1 MRHVRIMSVPG
12 LAGLAVMVCT
22 LAVAAVPASA
32 HQFTASAV
40 NKTFPLKTKGEG
52 VGTQAFKF
60 GKIEVECSV
69 AKDKGAIAES
79 PAPLLKVE
87 VSYKECESH
96 TKFFGQ
102 ESNPKIRFKSKVEY
116 VYHPN
121 GYAEVGTEG
130 APESVEVGPGTVE
143 IAIPHTGG
151 CKVLWPKQTVP
162 IKAVKKPDEEFSA
175 AVFSNEAVPAE
186 SIKKFPSGFQ
196 QKLVISNEFKGM
208 EFSIEEAGLCE
219 NFEKTEFKGGKYTGK
234 LQVEVGGGDIG
245 FE

>member
-1 MRHVRIMSVPG
+1 MRHVRIISG
-12 LAGLAVMVCT
+12 LAAVVCMLAVT
-22 LAVAAVPASA
+22 AIPASA
-32 HQFTASAV
+32 HQFTAGAV

-52 VGTQAFKF
+52 LGTQAFKF

-69 AKDKGAIAES
+69 AQDKGSIAAS

-121 GYAEVGTEG
+121 GYAEVGAEG
-130 APESVEVGPGTVE
+130 EPESVEVGPGTVE

-162 IKAVKKPDEEFSA
+162 VKALKKPEEEYSA
-175 AVFSNEAVPAE
+175 AVFSNEAVATE
-186 SIKKFPSGFQ
+186 SMKRFPSGFQ
-196 QKLVISNEFKGM
+196 QKLVIANEFKGM

-219 NFEKTEFKGGKYTGK
+219 NFEKTEFKGGKYAGK
-234 LQVEVGGGDIG
+234 LQVEVSGGNLG

>member
-1 MRHVRIMSVPG
+1 MRNVRIMSG
-12 LAGLAVMVCT
+12 LATVVCM
-22 LAVAAVPASA
+22 LAVAAIPASA

-52 VGTQAFKF
+52 LGTQAFKF

-69 AKDKGAIAES
+69 AQDKGTIAES

-121 GYAEVGTEG
+121 GFAEVGTEG
-130 APESVEVGPGTVE
+130 EPESVEVGPGTVE

-151 CKVLWPKQTVP
+151 CKVLWPEQTVP
-162 IKAVKKPDEEFSA
+162 VKAVKDPDETYSA
-175 AVFSNEAVPAE
+175 AVFSNEEVANE
-186 SIKKFPSGFQ
+186 KLKKFPGGFQ
-196 QKLVISNEFKGM
+196 QKLVIANEFKGM
-208 EFSIEEAGLCE
+208 EFAIEEAGLCE
-219 NFEKTEFKGGKYTGK
+219 NFEKTEFKGGKYTGE
-234 LQVEVGGGDIG
+234 LQVEVGGGNLG

>member
-1 MRHVRIMSVPG
+1 MRMRHSRIMSVP
-12 LAGLAVMVCT
+12 A
-22 LAVAAVPASA
+22 LAVAACALAVAAAPASA

-52 VGTQAFKF
+52 LGTQAFKF

-69 AKDKGAIAES
+69 AKDKGTIAES

-130 APESVEVGPGTVE
+130 TPESVEVGPGTVE

-151 CKVLWPKQTVP
+151 CKVLWPTQTVP
-162 IKAVKKPDEEFSA
+162 VKAIKDPDDEYSA
-175 AVFSNEAVPAE
+175 AVFSNETVPAE
-186 SIKKFPSGFQ
+186 SIKKFPNGFQ
-196 QKLVISNEFKGM
+196 QKLVIANEFKGM
-208 EFSIEEAGLCE
+208 EFSIEESGLCE
-219 NFEKTEFKGGKYTGK
+219 NFEKTEFKGGKYTGE
-234 LQVEVGGGDIG
+234 LQVEVGGGNLG

>member
-1 MRHVRIMSVPG
+1 MRHARIMSGIAAVVCM
-12 LAGLAVMVCT
+12 LAVT
-22 LAVAAVPASA
+22 AIPASA

-40 NKTFPLKTKGEG
+40 NKTFPLKTKGG
-52 VGTQAFKF
+52 GLGTQAFKF

-69 AKDKGAIAES
+69 AQDKGTIAES

-102 ESNPKIRFKSKVEY
+102 ESSPKIQFKSKVEY

-121 GYAEVGTEG
+121 GYAELGTGGE
-130 APESVEVGPGTVE
+130 PESVEVGPGTVE
-143 IAIPHTGG
+143 IAIQHTGG

-162 IKAVKKPDEEFSA
+162 VKAVNDPNEEYSA
-175 AVFSNEAVPAE
+175 AVFSNEEVPAT
-186 SIKKFPSGFQ
+186 SLKKFPSGLQ
-196 QKLVISNEFKGM
+196 QKLVIANEFKGM
-208 EFSIEEAGLCE
+208 EFAIEETGLCE

-234 LQVEVGGGDIG
+234 LQVEVGGGNLG